1 MDFLWCGM
9 QTAPIAPGAH
19 VLPAL
24 PYSYSALEPI
34 IDARSLR
41 IHHDILHQGYVD
53 GLNRAEKHLA
63 EARESGNLELLKY
76 WENELAY
83 QGSGHILHSLF
94 WTNMQPAALRPQT
107 PRYRTLRAIKEYF
120 GSYEAFLK
128 QFTEAAITV
137 EDSGWGLLV
146 YQPAF
151 GHLEILQAGKHQN
164 LTQWGGIP
172 ILALDVWE
180 HAYYLNYENRRSEY
194 VADWIKLINWSDVDY
209 RLEQARNGCIPLA
222 VK

>member
-1 MDFLWCGM
+1 MDFLWFNTQPAAVAAGRH
-9 QTAPIAPGAH
+9 T
-19 VLPAL
+19 LPPL
-24 PYSYSALEPI
+24 PYGYSALEPVM
-34 IDARSLR
+34 DTRALR

-83 QGSGHILHSLF
+83 QGSGHILHSVF
-94 WTNMQPAALRPQT
+94 WTNMQPANRAVQT
-107 PRYRTLRAIKEYF
+107 PRYRTMRAIKEYF

-128 QFTEAAITV
+128 QFTEAAISA
-137 EDSGWGLLV
+137 EDSGWSILV

-164 LTQWGGIP
+164 HTQWGGIP
-172 ILALDVWE
+172 ILVLDVWE

-194 VADWIKLINWSDVDY
+194 VTNWIKLINWADVDR
-209 RLEQARNGCIPLA
+209 RLAAAQNGELPLT
-222 VK
+222 